1 MTTGFGNNA
10 DEELTDFLRQLLELV
25 QAERLHIRRGV
36 DGFQYIFSQSLF
48 VFHILNKLLI
58 LVA

>member
-48 VFHILNKLLI
+48 VFHIR
-58 LVA
+58 